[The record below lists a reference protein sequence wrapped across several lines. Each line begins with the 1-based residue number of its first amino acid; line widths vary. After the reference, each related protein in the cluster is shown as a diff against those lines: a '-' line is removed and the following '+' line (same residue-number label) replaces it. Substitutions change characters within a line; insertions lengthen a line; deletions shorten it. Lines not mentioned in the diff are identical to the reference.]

1 LGVAL
6 LMEGERAEAEVLELM
21 LQLGFTQ
28 GECEIYFSLLDRP
41 EGEPIDSVLTGAKMS
56 QGLAESALKSLVDK
70 GLVNVSSNRL
80 EAVEPRVFLSRFQ
93 ERKRQELSKGL
104 ELVSSRSAKLLSLLE
119 PQYWEKRLGI
129 KPEDLLEPLSSL
141 EEMELRTVR
150 VIGDASREV
159 CISAE
164 TFGWFEKVQEEM
176 YRALERGV
184 KFRVLMLARDKET
197 LERVREVKKLGVDIR
212 QSREDWYP
220 VRGTLG
226 DNRQLVFLIWAEQ
239 EGKGRPVGKARF
251 FRPHYTKNEGM
262 IRVFRDAFDKRWTE
276 ASKIE

>member
-1 LGVAL
+1 
-6 LMEGERAEAEVLELM
+6 METERAEAEVLQLM
-21 LQLGFTQ
+21 LDLGFTQ
-28 GECEIYFSLLDRP
+28 GECEIYFSLIERP

-80 EAVEPRVFLSRFQ
+80 DAVEPRVFLSRFQ

-104 ELVSSRSAKLLSLLE
+104 EVLNSRAARLLSLLE

-129 KPEDLLEPLSSL
+129 KPEDLLEPLNGL

-164 TFGWFEKVQEEM
+164 TFGWFGKVQEEM

-197 LERVREVKKLGVDIR
+197 LARAREVRKLGVDIR

-239 EGKGRPVGKARF
+239 EGKGRPAGKARF

-276 ASKIE
+276 ASKID

>member
-1 LGVAL
+1 
-6 LMEGERAEAEVLELM
+6 METERAEAEVLQLM
-21 LQLGFTQ
+21 LDLGFTH
-28 GECEIYFSLLDRP
+28 GECEIYFSLIERP

-93 ERKRQELSKGL
+93 ERKRQELSKGFEVL
-104 ELVSSRSAKLLSLLE
+104 NSRAARLLSLLE

-129 KPEDLLEPLSSL
+129 KPEDLLEPLSDL

-164 TFGWFEKVQEEM
+164 TFGWFGKVQEEM

-197 LERVREVKKLGVDIR
+197 LARAREVRKLGVDIR

-239 EGKGRPVGKARF
+239 EGKGRPAGKARF

-276 ASKIE
+276 ASKID

>member
-1 LGVAL
+1 
-6 LMEGERAEAEVLELM
+6 METERAEAEVLQLM
-21 LQLGFTQ
+21 LELGFSK
-28 GECEIYFSLLDRP
+28 GECEIYFSLLERP

-56 QGLAESALKSLVDK
+56 QGQAESALKSLVDK
-70 GLVNVSSNRL
+70 GLVNVSSNRV
-80 EAVEPRVFLSRFQ
+80 EASEPRVFLLRFQ

-104 ELVSSRSAKLLSLLE
+104 EVLNSRSARLLSLLE

-141 EEMELRTVR
+141 EDMELRTVR
-150 VIGDASREV
+150 VIGDAAREV

-197 LERVREVKKLGVDIR
+197 VERVREVKKLGVDIR

-239 EGKGRPVGKARF
+239 EGKGRPSGKARF

>member
-1 LGVAL
+1 LGVEL
-6 LMEGERAEAEVLELM
+6 LMEGERAEAEVLQLM
-21 LQLGFTQ
+21 LELGFTQ

-93 ERKRQELSKGL
+93 ESKRQELSKGL

>member
-1 LGVAL
+1 MGVGL

-21 LQLGFTQ
+21 LELGFTQ
-28 GECEIYFSLLDRP
+28 GECEIYFSLLERP

-80 EAVEPRVFLSRFQ
+80 EAVEPRVFLPRFQ

-150 VIGDASREV
+150 VIGDAAREV

-164 TFGWFEKVQEEM
+164 TFGWFGEVQEEM

-239 EGKGRPVGKARF
+239 EGKGRPSGKARF

>member
-1 LGVAL
+1 
-6 LMEGERAEAEVLELM
+6 MEGERAEAEVLELM

>member
-1 LGVAL
+1 MGVEL

-21 LQLGFTQ
+21 LELGFTQ

-93 ERKRQELSKGL
+93 ERKRQELTKGL
-104 ELVSSRSAKLLSLLE
+104 ELVSSRSARLLALLE

-197 LERVREVKKLGVDIR
+197 VQRVKEVKKLGVDIR

-239 EGKGRPVGKARF
+239 EGKGRPSGKARF

>member
-1 LGVAL
+1 
-6 LMEGERAEAEVLELM
+6 MQE
-21 LQLGFTQ
+21 LGF
-28 GECEIYFSLLDRP
+28 GKAECEIYFMLLERP
-41 EGEPIDSVLTGAKMS
+41 EGEPIDSVLTGMKMS
-56 QGLAESALKSLVDK
+56 QEKVESALKNLVDL

-80 EAVEPRVFLSRFQ
+80 EASEPRSFLSRFQ
-93 ERKRQELSKGL
+93 ERKRLELSKGL
-104 ELVSSRSAKLLSLLE
+104 EVLNARSARLLSLLE

-141 EEMELRTVR
+141 EEMEVRTVR
-150 VIGDASREV
+150 VIGDARRDV

-164 TFGWFEKVQEEM
+164 TFGWFGKVQEEM

-184 KFRVLMLARDKET
+184 KFRVLMLARDRET
-197 LERVREVKKLGVDIR
+197 LDRAREVRKLGVDIR

-226 DNRQLVFLIWAEQ
+226 DTRELVFLIWAEQ
-239 EGKGRPVGKARF
+239 EGKREGGKKPRF

-262 IRVFRDAFDKRWTE
+262 IRVFADAFDKRWAE

>member
-1 LGVAL
+1 
-6 LMEGERAEAEVLELM
+6 MDTERAEAEVLQLM
-21 LQLGFTQ
+21 LELGFSK
-28 GECEIYFSLLDRP
+28 GEYEIYFSLLERP

-56 QGLAESALKSLVDK
+56 QGQAESALKSLVDK
-70 GLVNVSSNRL
+70 GLVNVSSNRV
-80 EAVEPRVFLSRFQ
+80 EASQPRVFLLRFQ

-104 ELVSSRSAKLLSLLE
+104 ELLNSRSARLLSLLE

-150 VIGDASREV
+150 VIGDAAREV

-176 YRALERGV
+176 YRSLERGV

-197 LERVREVKKLGVDIR
+197 VERVREVKKLGVDIR

-239 EGKGRPVGKARF
+239 EGKGRPSGKARF

>member
-1 LGVAL
+1 MGVEL
-6 LMEGERAEAEVLELM
+6 LMEGERAEAEVLQLM
-21 LQLGFTQ
+21 LELGFTQ

-80 EAVEPRVFLSRFQ
+80 EAVEPRVFLPRFQ

-150 VIGDASREV
+150 VIGDAAREV

>member
-1 LGVAL
+1 
-6 LMEGERAEAEVLELM
+6 MEGERAEAEVLQLM
-21 LQLGFTQ
+21 LELGFTQ

-129 KPEDLLEPLSSL
+129 KREDLLEPLSSL

-197 LERVREVKKLGVDIR
+197 VQRVKEVKKLGVDIR

>member
-1 LGVAL
+1 LGVEL
-6 LMEGERAEAEVLELM
+6 LMEGERGEAEVLQLM

-80 EAVEPRVFLSRFQ
+80 DAVEPRVFLSRFQ

-197 LERVREVKKLGVDIR
+197 VQRVKEVKKLGVDIR

-251 FRPHYTKNEGM
+251 FRPHYTRNEGM

>member
-1 LGVAL
+1 MGVEL
-6 LMEGERAEAEVLELM
+6 LMEGERAEAEVLQLM
-21 LQLGFTQ
+21 LELGFTQ

>member
-1 LGVAL
+1 
-6 LMEGERAEAEVLELM
+6 MEGERAEAEVLQLM
-21 LQLGFTQ
+21 LELGFTQ

-80 EAVEPRVFLSRFQ
+80 DAVEPRVFLSRFQ

-164 TFGWFEKVQEEM
+164 TFGWFGKVQEEM

-197 LERVREVKKLGVDIR
+197 VERVKEVKKLGVDIR

-239 EGKGRPVGKARF
+239 EGKGRPSGKARF

>member
-1 LGVAL
+1 MGVEL
-6 LMEGERAEAEVLELM
+6 LMEGERGEAEVLQLM

-150 VIGDASREV
+150 VIGDAAREV